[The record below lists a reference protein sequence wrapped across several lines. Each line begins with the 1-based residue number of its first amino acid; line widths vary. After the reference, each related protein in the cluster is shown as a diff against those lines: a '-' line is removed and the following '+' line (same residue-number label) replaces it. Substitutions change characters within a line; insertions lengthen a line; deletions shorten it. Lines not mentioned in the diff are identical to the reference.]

1 MLKIGVWL
9 QGHFQDPGEYLA
21 DARAL
26 EAADAHSVWVGH
38 HPAPE
43 NTDSQPGPEALLLLA
58 AIASVTYRVRL
69 GVSLLTPAP
78 PLADLMGSMLDT
90 LDRVSRGRAILA
102 LSDTDGEPRLETLL
116 AGLRQSR
123 EGMESPRQVLL
134 VVRSDLGH
142 RSAVRWGDGVICPG
156 EPAAMQ
162 PIFQQLLELRRA
174 AQKQEPFELWALVRS
189 PDGMAA
195 WRETRAACEAA
206 GATGLIVPFGPRLVD
221 MLRRGDET
229 QEDDRSDLLMS
240 YG

>member
-26 EAADAHSVWVGH
+26 EAAEADSLWVGH

-58 AIASVTYRVRL
+58 AIASVTYRVKL
-69 GVSLLTPAP
+69 GVSLLTSAAFLPD
-78 PLADLMGSMLDT
+78 LAGSMLDT
-90 LDRVSRGRAILA
+90 LDRVSRDRTILA
-102 LSDTDGEPRLETLL
+102 LAAIDGDSRLETLL
-116 AGLRQSR
+116 TGLRQSR
-123 EGMESPRQVLL
+123 EAAERRRQVLL
-134 VVRSDLGH
+134 VVTSAPGYG
-142 RSAVRWGDGVICPG
+142 SAVRWGDGVICPG

-162 PIFQQLLELRRA
+162 PVFQRLLELRRD
-174 AQKQEPFELWALVRS
+174 AQRQDPFELWALVPA

-206 GATGLIVPFGPRLVD
+206 GATGLIVPFGPRLLD
-221 MLRRGDET
+221 MLRRGDEA
-229 QEDDRSDLLMS
+229 QEDDRSDLLLS